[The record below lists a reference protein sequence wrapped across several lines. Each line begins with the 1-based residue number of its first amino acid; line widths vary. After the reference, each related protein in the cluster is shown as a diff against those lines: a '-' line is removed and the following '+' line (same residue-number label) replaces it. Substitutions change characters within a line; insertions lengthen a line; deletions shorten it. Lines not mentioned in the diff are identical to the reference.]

1 MKLKMP
7 EIARKVKSYD
17 RPNGGRMYRNVRAN
31 RISDKYG
38 NFTSGK
44 SSSRKS
50 NSDSTIVP
58 LVFHGTKIVITKLGG
73 LFLLVIAVTVST
85 VWNLVRRK

>member
-1 MKLKMP
+1 MKLKFP

-17 RPNGGRMYRNVRAN
+17 RPNGGRMYRNVQAN
-31 RISDKYG
+31 KISDKYG

-44 SSSRKS
+44 SASRKS
-50 NSDSTIVP
+50 NSGTISVP

-73 LFLLVIAVTVST
+73 LILLLAGATVSA
-85 VWNLVRRK
+85 VWTFIRRK